1 MADDRVTVQVA
12 DVAFSNTVSIE
23 ALVELLDEK
32 GIISKQEILER
43 VKTLGQEAR
52 SRKRQSP
59 TH

>member
-1 MADDRVTVQVA
+1 MADDRVTVQVE